1 MAAAVSATPEQ
12 LDGSQGC
19 VIVGPGVRTVII
31 IMVRDQLLLLRVI
44 LVCARGVCTSLNLF
58 SVSEALSRVCA
69 LRLQSTG

>member
-1 MAAAVSATPEQ
+1 M
-12 LDGSQGC
+12 
-19 VIVGPGVRTVII
+19 II